1 MLIGLQLYD
10 ADARTTRR
18 QQLAVDALGRLNGV
32 EALNVQFRDGAQA
45 AFPRIETLAALSRDS
60 NQVTSAPGRRKPLA
74 REMFDVLAGQ
84 AAARGHRYFAFIN
97 ADIVVTPEA
106 IRQIDDHQRESYV
119 VSRTDVD
126 DLMDARPPF
135 SPPMTAGLDMFVV
148 STAWWS
154 LNRHR
159 FRDYIVGET
168 CWDNVYTAILM
179 CHSKGI
185 VLNREALILHERHTP
200 AWHEPTPQA
209 RYNGMLAALDARYF
223 SMWAEYWQRLESL
236 RACGAGADEEGVLQ
250 REAFVWRPSAY
261 QAARQAVRS
270 LRARRGYRRLSAG
283 WARSQV

>member
-10 ADARTTRR
+10 ADAASTRR
-18 QQLAVDALGRLNGV
+18 QRLAVDALARLEGV
-32 EALNVQFRDGAQA
+32 EAVNLQFRDGAA
-45 AFPRIETLAALSRDS
+45 
-60 NQVTSAPGRRKPLA
+60 VTSPKVETIAGLSGDSLRTTGSPGRRKPLA
-74 REMFDVLAGQ
+74 REAFDVLAAR
-84 AAARGHRYFAFIN
+84 AAARGHRYFSFIN

-106 IRQIDDHQRESYV
+106 VREIEEGRRESYV

-126 DLMDARPPF
+126 DVAAAHPPF
-135 SPPMTAGLDMFVV
+135 DAPMTAGLDMFVL
-148 STAWWS
+148 STAWWPS
-154 LNRHR
+154 NRRR
-159 FRDYIVGET
+159 FREYIVGEC